1 MTISTL
7 DGVVAGFKQTQ
18 YFAKKSAAG
27 VTTRVLSFMPAE
39 GIPGKSVVPTSG
51 LNGGGALLTSYP
63 GQIPFTNPSGSDKS
77 YLARFSVAGREKI
90 GLILCDR
97 IWHNSGFDVT
107 LGNTTQSF
115 TVGGTPCPDFTR
127 DINNGTVSAK
137 YGEGVYVGMEY
148 YAPMNSATT
157 ITVTYTNSD
166 GVSGKTGTIGS
177 LNTSMTTGNFEIMGL
192 AAGDT
197 GVRSIQ
203 SALISTAAA
212 SGSVSFVAFRP
223 IALIGLQIGNTS
235 SAIDAL
241 TSGFPELYNNT
252 VPFLLAGSE
261 SAGPSIQGTFA
272 VTQG

>member
-7 DGVVAGFKQTQ
+7 DEVVAGFKQPQ
-18 YFAKKSAAG
+18 YFAKKSAGG
-27 VTTRVLSFMPAE
+27 VVTRLLSFMPAE

-51 LNGGGALLTSYP
+51 LNGGGVLLTSYP

-77 YLARFSVAGREKI
+77 YLARLSVAGREKVA
-90 GLILCDR
+90 LILCDR
-97 IWHNSGFDVT
+97 IWHNSGFSVT
-107 LGNTTQSF
+107 LGPTTQSF
-115 TVGGTPCPDFTR
+115 TVSGTPCPDFTR

-137 YGEGVYVGMEY
+137 YGEGVYVGIEY
-148 YAPMNSATT
+148 YAAMSSTAS

-166 GVSGKTGTIGS
+166 GTTGKTGQVS
-177 LNTSMTTGNFEIMGL
+177 LNSSMTTGNFEIVPL

-203 SALISTAAA
+203 SAIMSAAAA
-212 SGSVSFVAFRP
+212 SGSISFVAFRP
-223 IALIGLQIGNTS
+223 IAIVGLQTANAS

-261 SAGPSIQGTFA
+261 ATGPSIQGTFA

>member
-7 DGVVAGFKQTQ
+7 DGVVAGFKQPQ

-27 VTTRVLSFMPAE
+27 VSTRLLSFMPAE

-51 LNGGGALLTSYP
+51 LNGGGVLLTSYP

-77 YLARFSVAGREKI
+77 YLARISVTGRERTT
-90 GLILCDR
+90 LILCDR
-97 IWHNSGFDVT
+97 VWHNSGFNVT
-107 LGNTTQSF
+107 TITTQSF

-137 YGEGVYVGMEY
+137 YGEGVFVGVEY
-148 YAPMNSATT
+148 YAAMSSAAAIT
-157 ITVTYTNSD
+157 ITYTNSN
-166 GVSGKTGTIGS
+166 GTTGQTGTTNS
-177 LNTSMTTGNFEIMGL
+177 LNNAMTTGNFEIINL

-203 SALISTAAA
+203 SASITVAAA
-212 SGSVSFVAFRP
+212 SGTISFVAFRP
-223 IALIGLQIGNTS
+223 IAIVGIQTSNTS
-235 SAIDAL
+235 AAIDAL

-252 VPFLLAGSE
+252 VPFFLAGSE